1 MSDYVKR
8 VLFYWLSFSVSYVFP
23 FLYFLIKLGIT
34 QQKTTI
40 VIPVVIIGF
49 MGILRLS
56 SDIPRWVGSWKPSFG
71 KGLIKAIPKI
81 LLFIILITLGL
92 TLKTIITREIEIKFA
107 MYFETVLVLFG
118 GIAVGSVIEAFHLK
132 YKELDLIAKG
142 YVLGVVNK

>member
-1 MSDYVKR
+1 MSNYVKR

-40 VIPVVIIGF
+40 VIPVIIIGF
-49 MGILRLS
+49 MGIIRLS

-118 GIAVGSVIEAFHLK
+118 GIAVGSVIEAVHLK

>member
-40 VIPVVIIGF
+40 VIPVIIIGF
-49 MGILRLS
+49 MGIIRLS

>member
-8 VLFYWLSFSVSYVFP
+8 VLFYWLSFIVSYVFP

-40 VIPVVIIGF
+40 VIPVIIIGF
-49 MGILRLS
+49 MGIIRLS

-81 LLFIILITLGL
+81 RLFIILITLGL

>member
-1 MSDYVKR
+1 MSNYVKR

-40 VIPVVIIGF
+40 VIPVIIIGF
-49 MGILRLS
+49 MGIIRLS

>member
-1 MSDYVKR
+1 MSNYVKR

-40 VIPVVIIGF
+40 VIPVIIIGF

>member
-1 MSDYVKR
+1 MSNYAKR
-8 VLFYWLSFSVSYVFP
+8 VLFYWLAFGVSYVFP

-40 VIPVVIIGF
+40 VIPVIIIGF
-49 MGILRLS
+49 MGIIRLS
-56 SDIPRWVGSWKPSFG
+56 SDIPRWVGTWRPSFG

-92 TLKTIITREIEIKFA
+92 TLKIIIEREIELKFA

>member
-1 MSDYVKR
+1 MSNYAKR
-8 VLFYWLSFSVSYVFP
+8 VLFYWLAFGVSYVFP

-40 VIPVVIIGF
+40 VIPVIIIGL

-56 SDIPRWVGSWKPSFG
+56 SDIPKWVGSWKPSFG

-92 TLKTIITREIEIKFA
+92 ALKTILAREIELKFA